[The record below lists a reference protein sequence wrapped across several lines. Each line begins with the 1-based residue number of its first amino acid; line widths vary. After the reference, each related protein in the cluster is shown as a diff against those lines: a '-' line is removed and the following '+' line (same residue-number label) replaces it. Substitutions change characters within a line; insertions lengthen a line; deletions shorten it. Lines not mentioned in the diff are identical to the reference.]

1 MRPSPPRDGAAA
13 GNLGEGRRRMKSL
26 ASMAILSVALFGFA
40 GAVQAQGNPEEGENV
55 FKKCRTCHDVGDSA
69 KNKVGPALNNIV
81 GRKAASVNG
90 FAYSTDMKALGSN
103 GFVWSEENLSKYL
116 ENVKSVVANGKMV
129 FPGLKDEQD
138 RKDLIA
144 YLKKFTK

>member
-1 MRPSPPRDGAAA
+1 
-13 GNLGEGRRRMKSL
+13 MKTL
-26 ASMAILSVALFGFA
+26 ASMAILSVVLFGFA
-40 GAVQAQGNPEEGENV
+40 GTVQAQGNPEEGASV
-55 FKKCRTCHDVGDSA
+55 YKKCRTCHDLGDGA
-69 KNKVGPALNNIV
+69 KNKVGPVLNNIV
-81 GRKAASVNG
+81 GRKAAGVDG
-90 FAYSTDMKALGSN
+90 FAYSADMKALGSN
-103 GFVWSEENLSKYL
+103 GFVWNEENLGKYL

>member
-1 MRPSPPRDGAAA
+1 
-13 GNLGEGRRRMKSL
+13 MKSL
-26 ASMAILSVALFGFA
+26 ASIAILSVALFGFA
-40 GAVQAQGNPEEGENV
+40 GTVQAQGDPEEGENV

-81 GRKAASVNG
+81 GRKAASVKG

>member
-1 MRPSPPRDGAAA
+1 MRCLHQETEPRR
-13 GNLGEGRRRMKSL
+13 GNLGEGRRRMKTL

-40 GAVQAQGNPEEGENV
+40 GAVQAQGSPEEGENV

>member
-1 MRPSPPRDGAAA
+1 
-13 GNLGEGRRRMKSL
+13 
-26 ASMAILSVALFGFA
+26 MAIVGMALFGVA
-40 GAVQAQGNPEEGENV
+40 GVAQAQGNPEEGESV
-55 FKKCRTCHDVGDSA
+55 YKKCRTCHDLGDGA
-69 KNKVGPALNNIV
+69 KNKVGPVLNNIV
-81 GRKAASVNG
+81 GRKAAGVDG

-116 ENVKSVVANGKMV
+116 ENVKNVVANGKMV

-144 YLKKFTK
+144 YLKKFAK

>member
-1 MRPSPPRDGAAA
+1 
-13 GNLGEGRRRMKSL
+13 MKSL
-26 ASMAILSVALFGFA
+26 ASIAILSVTLFGFA
-40 GAVQAQGNPEEGENV
+40 GTVQAQGNPEEGENV

>member
-1 MRPSPPRDGAAA
+1 
-13 GNLGEGRRRMKSL
+13 MKSL

-40 GAVQAQGNPEEGENV
+40 GAVQAQGSPEEGENV

>member
-1 MRPSPPRDGAAA
+1 MRSMLNVAVLLMALAA
-13 GNLGEGRRRMKSL
+13 S
-26 ASMAILSVALFGFA
+26 ASTAN
-40 GAVQAQGNPEEGENV
+40 AQGNAEEGEAI
-55 FKKCRTCHDVGDSA
+55 FRKCKTCHDVGEGA
-69 KNKVGPALNNIV
+69 KSKVGPHLNNVV
-81 GRKAASVNG
+81 GRKPASIEG
-90 FAYSTDMKALGSN
+90 FSYSSDMKALAAT
-103 GFVWSEENLSKYL
+103 GFVWSAENLSKYV

>member
-1 MRPSPPRDGAAA
+1 MRGGS
-13 GNLGEGRRRMKSL
+13 GEWSIRGKGRRRMKTL
-26 ASMAILSVALFGFA
+26 LSIATLGVAFLVCA
-40 GAVQAQGNPEEGENV
+40 APAQAQGNPEEGEGV
-55 FKKCRTCHDVGDSA
+55 YKKCKTCHDVGDGA

-81 GRKAASVNG
+81 GRKAASIDG
-90 FAYSTDMKALGSN
+90 FAYSTDMKTLGSK